1 MVNNSNLKKFLEDL
15 YNNNNP
21 NNNFHKIINEDTL
34 DNRIPIQPK
43 THTSISGP
51 NGMPGIYDPKLYSGQ
66 GYGRRIR
73 QSLGYSNDGTSY
85 TVTDLGQV
93 IVVVARYFNLPTGKE
108 ISKTFAIVFGIVEP
122 GKSLQSGRIFTTS
135 TKWRDISSPDQAA
148 SYIKMYVN
156 SMMGS
161 TKNA

>member
-1 MVNNSNLKKFLEDL
+1 MEINNSNLKKFLEDL
-15 YNNNNP
+15 YSNNP
-21 NNNFHKIINEDTL
+21 NNINEDTL
-34 DNRIPIQPK
+34 DKRIPLMPK
-43 THTSISGP
+43 THVAMAGP

-85 TVTDLGQV
+85 MVTDLGQV
-93 IVVVARYFNLPTGKE
+93 VVVTARYFNLPTGKE

-135 TKWRDISSPDQAA
+135 TKWRDMSSPDQAA

-156 SMMGS
+156 SMIGS

>member
-1 MVNNSNLKKFLEDL
+1 MINDSNLKKFLEDL
-15 YNNNNP
+15 YNNNLPSNYL
-21 NNNFHKIINEDTL
+21 NINEDEL
-34 DNRIPIQPK
+34 DKRIPLMPK
-43 THTSISGP
+43 THVAMAGP

-85 TVTDLGQV
+85 MVTDLGQV
-93 IVVVARYFNLPTGKE
+93 VVVTARYFNLPTGKE

-135 TKWRDISSPDQAA
+135 TKWRDMSSPDQAA

-156 SMMGS
+156 SMIGS

>member
-1 MVNNSNLKKFLEDL
+1 MINDSNLKKFLEDL
-15 YNNNNP
+15 YNNNLPSNYL
-21 NNNFHKIINEDTL
+21 NINEDEL
-34 DNRIPIQPK
+34 DKRIPLMPK
-43 THTSISGP
+43 THVAIAGP

-85 TVTDLGQV
+85 MVTDLGQV
-93 IVVVARYFNLPTGKE
+93 VVVTARYFNLPTGKE

-135 TKWRDISSPDQAA
+135 TKWRDMSSPDQAA

-156 SMMGS
+156 SMIGS

>member
-1 MVNNSNLKKFLEDL
+1 MINDSNLKKFLEDL
-15 YNNNNP
+15 YNNNLPSNYL
-21 NNNFHKIINEDTL
+21 NINEDEL
-34 DNRIPIQPK
+34 DKRIPLIPK
-43 THTSISGP
+43 THVAMAGP

-85 TVTDLGQV
+85 MVTDLGQV
-93 IVVVARYFNLPTGKE
+93 VVVQARYFNLPTGKE

-135 TKWRDISSPDQAA
+135 TKWRDMSSPDQAA

-156 SMMGS
+156 SMIGS